1 MKNKLDILAIMS
13 RIKDYEI
20 KMGIIRGEADMYE
33 QGGYFAASN
42 SLYDKIKGIE
52 EDMRKDD
59 LLKNHLDILD
69 NWNGFKDLYYARP
82 LLLYTG
88 MEYEKSI
95 EKQTEDFVACMQTF
109 VELVL
114 DNAPKDVEKTKEEP
128 IDSILSTEKVK
139 KYLDRAVKVNLI
151 KQDDDGIHYSYAKDK
166 EFTLISLDYF
176 LEELAKKIGRENDK
190 FALFRPL
197 FRDKNIGERIKDKR
211 KNTPENSQ
219 GGKNL
224 QIKGKDKIDG
234 ILKN

>member
-13 RIKDYEI
+13 RIKDYEY
-20 KMGIIRGEADMYE
+20 KMGRIRYEAE
-33 QGGYFAASN
+33 EFEEGGYFAAS
-42 SLYDKIKGIE
+42 DKIYDMIKEIE

-69 NWNGFKDLYYARP
+69 NWNGFKDLYYRKP
-82 LLLYTG
+82 VMVYG
-88 MEYEKSI
+88 DEEWERGFSR
-95 EKQTEDFVACMQTF
+95 DFWVCMQAF

-151 KQDDDGIHYSYAKDK
+151 KQDDDGIHYSFVKGK

-219 GGKNL
+219 GGKKL